1 VTPAAGARST
11 TGRERMGEPE
21 GDAAGARRARLLL
34 LAFAAFVVYGS
45 FFPFSFRIDAAE
57 VQRDLARFWATLVL
71 FDARGRRLFS
81 TMDLGSNLL
90 LGVPVG
96 YLLVR
101 GRLVGQQLAVRVGA
115 VLAIELA
122 FAGTVEI
129 GQILAPTRTASAL
142 DVIAQVAGALAGTLA
157 AHGRSGGAARELEGR
172 VATLGVE
179 RPALLVV
186 AGLLIVLAADA
197 LYPYALTLDVS
208 TAWGNLKRGQWAPLQ
223 SVGRRFWGDLIVDRL
238 IPYAALVVAGG
249 LAFPGRAVL
258 VWIAATAT
266 AGVLEVGK
274 LFIVGRAPNVDNVIL
289 AAAGALLGL
298 GIMGAL
304 TGTAAAR
311 AKAPARLAAL
321 CGVLV
326 VYRELRP
333 FDWVPSWDR
342 VAAKVAR
349 IEWIPLA
356 SYFYANPQSA
366 LFDLGTKLAV
376 SAAFGAALWAA
387 GSRAPGRWALAL
399 GISLEALQLLQVSHV
414 PALTDALAIG
424 AGAALGARA
433 IRRFRARRAARVSI
447 ATRPPR

>member
-1 VTPAAGARST
+1 
-11 TGRERMGEPE
+11 MPE
-21 GDAAGARRARLLL
+21 GDPAGARRARLLL

-45 FFPFSFRIDAAE
+45 FFPFSFRVDAAE
-57 VQRDLARFWATLVL
+57 VHRDLARFWAALVL

-81 TMDLGSNLL
+81 IMDLGSNVL
-90 LGVPVG
+90 LGAPVG

-101 GRLVGQQLAVRVGA
+101 GRLVGEYLAVRLGA

-122 FAGTVEI
+122 FAGAVEI

-142 DVIAQVAGALAGTLA
+142 DVIAQTAGALAGTLA
-157 AHGRSGGAARELEGR
+157 AHGRSGAAACELETR
-172 VATLGVE
+172 LAIHAME

-186 AGLLIVLAADA
+186 AGLVIILAADA

-208 TAWGNLKRGQWAPLQ
+208 TAWGNLKRAQWPPLQ
-223 SVGRRFWGDLIVDRL
+223 SLGRRFWGDLIVDHV

-258 VWIAATAT
+258 VVIAATA
-266 AGVLEVGK
+266 AASFLEAGK

-289 AAAGALLGL
+289 AAVGALLGL

-304 TGTAAAR
+304 TATPAAR
-311 AKAPARLAAL
+311 AKAPARLAVL

-326 VYRELRP
+326 VYRELTP
-333 FDWVPSWDR
+333 FDWVASLDHA
-342 VAAKVAR
+342 VAKATH

-366 LFDLGTKLAV
+366 LYDLGTKLAG

-387 GSRAPGRWALAL
+387 GSRAPGRWGLAL
-399 GISLEALQLLQVSHV
+399 GIALEALQLLEVSHV

-433 IRRFRARRAARVSI
+433 LRRFRARRAARVSI
-447 ATRPPR
+447 ATH

>member
-1 VTPAAGARST
+1 
-11 TGRERMGEPE
+11 MPE
-21 GDAAGARRARLLL
+21 GDPAGARRARLLL

-45 FFPFSFRIDAAE
+45 FFPFSVRVDAAE
-57 VQRDLARFWATLVL
+57 VQRDLARFWAALVL

-81 TMDLGSNLL
+81 IMDLGSNVL
-90 LGVPVG
+90 LGAPVG

-101 GRLVGQQLAVRVGA
+101 GRLVGEHLAVRLGA
-115 VLAIELA
+115 VLAIEVA
-122 FAGTVEI
+122 FAGAVEI

-142 DVIAQVAGALAGTLA
+142 DVIAQTAGALAGTLA
-157 AHGRSGGAARELEGR
+157 AHGRSGAAAREMETRL
-172 VATLGVE
+172 AIHAME

-186 AGLLIVLAADA
+186 AGLVIILAADA

-208 TAWGNLKRGQWAPLQ
+208 TAWGNLKRAQWRPLQ
-223 SVGRRFWGDLIVDRL
+223 SLGRHFWGDLIVDHV

-249 LAFPGRAVL
+249 LAFPAGRAVL
-258 VWIAATAT
+258 LLIAATT
-266 AGVLEVGK
+266 AASFLEAGK

-289 AAAGALLGL
+289 AAVGALLGL

-304 TGTAAAR
+304 TATPAAR
-311 AKAPARLAAL
+311 AKAPRRLAVL

-326 VYRELRP
+326 VYRELTP
-333 FDWVPSWDR
+333 FDWVASLDHA
-342 VAAKVAR
+342 AAKAAR

-366 LFDLGTKLAV
+366 LFDLGTKLAG

-387 GSRAPGRWALAL
+387 GSRAPGRWGLAL
-399 GISLEALQLLQVSHV
+399 GIALEALQLLEVSHV
-414 PALTDALAIG
+414 SALTDALAIG

-433 IRRFRARRAARVSI
+433 LRRFRARRAARVSI
-447 ATRPPR
+447 ATH